1 MKLTQEQLAELIAKV
16 FSNLDE
22 RRKACKEGE
31 GAPGG
36 FSTDDIISEVNN
48 ILGALGDE
56 GFGSGESEGDGV
68 AAAAVTDPLAFAA
81 PAAGVVAEKG
91 EGEDMGAAVSPELIA
106 KVIAAL
112 GAMGASEGA
121 KSAAPASETKGTAGV
136 TETKAARSGE
146 RVGAPQ
152 RKYASLFLST
162 GASRDGVRTT
172 GFKAR
177 MESMSGP
184 ERRKAA
190 YGMFGRAVKCI
201 HASGGDAEKA
211 AFTAERK
218 FGDTEMAHEFKA
230 LSVTSPSDGGYLVP
244 EVYANEIIE
253 LLYPSTV
260 IYSLGARRLGMNNGN
275 LNIPKIKTG
284 SRALFTGES
293 RSLPKSAPKF
303 GNLKLSAKKLTALI
317 PMSNDLLRSTN
328 FDNDV
333 IVGQDV
339 TKQMALGVDFG
350 AFLGS
355 GGEFQPL
362 GITRNKNVLNLDVTS
377 LGTEY
382 ASTAGV
388 LTAAFPNYLV
398 ASVLKNNVYAD
409 GLGFVFNTSVEQFF
423 KSLRDNVGGFIFAD
437 EMNKNGTLV
446 GYPYK
451 TTNLLET
458 VGGKTQIIFGNWND
472 LVIGEQGALEIE
484 TSREGSWTDD
494 AGNLISAFENDQT
507 LVRAINNVDTGLRH
521 DESFAVASKVSV
533 PV

>member
-1 MKLTQEQLAELIAKV
+1 
-16 FSNLDE
+16 
-22 RRKACKEGE
+22 
-31 GAPGG
+31 
-36 FSTDDIISEVNN
+36 
-48 ILGALGDE
+48 
-56 GFGSGESEGDGV
+56 
-68 AAAAVTDPLAFAA
+68 
-81 PAAGVVAEKG
+81 
-91 EGEDMGAAVSPELIA
+91 
-106 KVIAAL
+106 
-112 GAMGASEGA
+112 
-121 KSAAPASETKGTAGV
+121 
-136 TETKAARSGE
+136 
-146 RVGAPQ
+146 
-152 RKYASLFLST
+152 
-162 GASRDGVRTT
+162 
-172 GFKAR
+172 
-177 MESMSGP
+177 
-184 ERRKAA
+184 
-190 YGMFGRAVKCI
+190 MFGRAVKCI
-201 HASGGDAEKA
+201 HASGGDIERA

-218 FGDTEMAHEFKA
+218 FGDADMAHEFKA
-230 LSVTSPSDGGYLVP
+230 LSATVPADGGYLVP

-260 IYSLGARRLGMNNGN
+260 IYSLGARRLGMANGN

-284 SRALFTGES
+284 SRALFAGENRAIS
-293 RSLPKSAPKF
+293 RSAPKF

-339 TKQMALGVDFG
+339 TKQMALGVDYG
-350 AFLGS
+350 ALLGT

-362 GITRNKNVLNLDVTS
+362 GITKNKGVLNIDVTS
-377 LGTEY
+377 IDAEY
-382 ASTAGV
+382 SSNQGV

-423 KSLRDNVGGFIFAD
+423 KSLRDEVGGFIFAK
-437 EMNKNGTLV
+437 EMNENGTLV

-458 VGGKTQIIFGNWND
+458 TGGKTQIVFGNWND

-494 AGNLISAFENDQT
+494 AGNLVSAFENDQT
-507 LVRAINNVDTGLRH
+507 LIRAINNVDTGLRH
-521 DESFAVASKVSV
+521 DESFAVATKVSV

>member
-16 FSNLDE
+16 FTNLDE
-22 RRKACKEGE
+22 KRKACKENGE
-31 GAPGG
+31 DVPENIGTDEILAEITSILNEMDGG
-36 FSTDDIISEVNN
+36 EP
-48 ILGALGDE
+48 ALDE
-56 GFGSGESEGDGV
+56 
-68 AAAAVTDPLAFAA
+68 
-81 PAAGVVAEKG
+81 G
-91 EGEDMGAAVSPELIA
+91 EGEKAGDPAATTGDDNATPVTPEFIA
-106 KVIAAL
+106 KVIEAL
-112 GAMGASEGA
+112 GGVKSGEGA
-121 KSAAPASETKGTAGV
+121 TEKKAGGPSAAAPKNE
-136 TETKAARSGE
+136 
-146 RVGAPQ
+146 PQ
-152 RKYASLFLST
+152 RKYAGLFLST
-162 GASRDGVRTT
+162 GASRDGNGQTS

-177 MESMSGP
+177 IETMSAP

-201 HASGGDAEKA
+201 HASNGDIERA

-218 FGDTEMAHEFKA
+218 FNDTEMAREFKA

-253 LLYPSTV
+253 LLYPATV
-260 IYSLGARRLGMNNGN
+260 IYSLGARRLGMANGN
-275 LNIPKIKTG
+275 LNIPKTKTG

-293 RSLPKSAPKF
+293 RAIPKTAPKF

-333 IVGQDV
+333 IVGQDI
-339 TKQMALGVDFG
+339 TKQMALGVDYG
-350 AFLGS
+350 ALLGT

-362 GITRNKNVLNLDVTS
+362 GITRNKSVLNIDATS
-377 LGTEY
+377 LDAEY

-423 KSLRDNVGGFIFAD
+423 KSIRDNVGGFIFAE

-446 GYPYK
+446 GYPYR

-507 LVRAINNVDTGLRH
+507 LIRAINNVDTGLRH

>member
-1 MKLTQEQLAELIAKV
+1 MKLTQEQLAKLIAKV
-16 FSNLDE
+16 FSNLTAKFAEAGKNVNDITTDDILAELTAVLDE
-22 RRKACKEGE
+22 MNAAGEGEGE
-31 GAPGG
+31 GAPAG
-36 FSTDDIISEVNN
+36 
-48 ILGALGDE
+48 E
-56 GFGSGESEGDGV
+56 GEG
-68 AAAAVTDPLAFAA
+68 
-81 PAAGVVAEKG
+81 KG
-91 EGEDMGAAVSPELIA
+91 EGEGAPTGEGEGEGEGEGKGFDGDELIGKIMEALSGMVSAGEGEGKAGEGEGKAGCGTRKTGEGKGAAGPSA
-106 KVIAAL
+106 T
-112 GAMGASEGA
+112 GA
-121 KSAAPASETKGTAGV
+121 P
-136 TETKAARSGE
+136 KA
-146 RVGAPQ
+146 APQ

-162 GASRDGVRTT
+162 GASRDGGNGGN

-177 MESMSGP
+177 LATMSAP
-184 ERRKAA
+184 ERRKAT

-201 HASGGDAEKA
+201 HASGGDVERA

-218 FGDTEMAHEFKA
+218 FGDTEMAREFKA
-230 LSVTSPSDGGYLVP
+230 LSATSPTDGGYLVP

-253 LLYPSTV
+253 LLYPATV
-260 IYSLGARRLGMNNGN
+260 IYSLGARRLGMANGN

-284 SRALFTGES
+284 ARALFTGEN
-293 RSLPKSAPKF
+293 RAIPKSAPKF

-339 TKQMALGVDFG
+339 TRQMALGVDWG
-350 AFLGS
+350 ALNGT

-362 GITRNKNVLNLDVTS
+362 GITKNKGVQNIDVTA
-377 LGTEY
+377 LDELY

-388 LTAAFPNYLV
+388 LTAAFPNYLI

-423 KSLRDNVGGFIFAD
+423 KSLRDNVGGFIFAQ
-437 EMNKNGTLV
+437 EMNENGTLA
-446 GYPYK
+446 GYPYR

-458 VGGKTQIIFGNWND
+458 TGGKTSIIFGNWND

-484 TSREGSWTDD
+484 TSREGAWTDD
-494 AGNLISAFENDQT
+494 AGNLVSAFENDQT
-507 LVRAINNVDTGLRH
+507 LIRAINNVDAGLRH
-521 DESFAVASKVSV
+521 DESFAVATKVAV

>member
-16 FSNLDE
+16 FTNLDE
-22 RRKACKEGE
+22 KRKACKENGEAVSDGISTEEILAEVTAILEGE
-31 GAPGG
+31 GG
-36 FSTDDIISEVNN
+36 
-48 ILGALGDE
+48 
-56 GFGSGESEGDGV
+56 
-68 AAAAVTDPLAFAA
+68 VTDPTATNDPTNPA
-81 PAAGVVAEKG
+81 PTADPVAGDKG
-91 EGEDMGAAVSPELIA
+91 EGEGVSPELIA
-106 KVIAAL
+106 AIIAAL
-112 GAMGASEGA
+112 EGQGV
-121 KSAAPASETKGTAGV
+121 KSAAGAG
-136 TETKAARSGE
+136 EKKSGGSGVQKQPE
-146 RVGAPQ
+146 
-152 RKYASLFLST
+152 RKYANLFLST
-162 GASRDGVRTT
+162 GSGPDGVKQNSFQTRI
-172 GFKAR
+172 A
-177 MESMSGP
+177 SMSAP
-184 ERRKAA
+184 ERRKTA

-201 HASGGDAEKA
+201 HASGGDIERA

-218 FGDTEMAHEFKA
+218 FGDADMAHEFKA
-230 LSVTSPSDGGYLVP
+230 LSATVPADGGYLVP

-260 IYSLGARRLGMNNGN
+260 IYSLGARRLGMANGN

-284 SRALFTGES
+284 SRALFAGENRAIS
-293 RSLPKSAPKF
+293 RSAPKF

-339 TKQMALGVDFG
+339 TKQMALGVDYG
-350 AFLGS
+350 ALLGT

-362 GITRNKNVLNLDVTS
+362 GITKNKGVLNIDVTS
-377 LGTEY
+377 IDTEY
-382 ASTAGV
+382 SSNQGV

-423 KSLRDNVGGFIFAD
+423 KSLRDEVGGFIFAK
-437 EMNKNGTLV
+437 EMNENGTLV

-458 VGGKTQIIFGNWND
+458 TGGKTQIVFGNWND

-494 AGNLISAFENDQT
+494 AGNLVSAFENDQT
-507 LVRAINNVDTGLRH
+507 LIRAINNVDTGLRH
-521 DESFAVASKVSV
+521 DESFAVATKVSV

>member
-16 FSNLDE
+16 FANLDE
-22 RRKACKEGE
+22 KRRTNAEGDSPAGGFSIEDILSEISAIFDGAEGSEPSGGFGSVTEPAGTTEPTNEGGEGDKGDGEGE
-31 GAPGG
+31 GG
-36 FSTDDIISEVNN
+36 I
-48 ILGALGDE
+48 
-56 GFGSGESEGDGV
+56 
-68 AAAAVTDPLAFAA
+68 AVT
-81 PAAGVVAEKG
+81 
-91 EGEDMGAAVSPELIA
+91 PELIA
-106 KVIAAL
+106 RIISALNGQKAA
-112 GAMGASEGA
+112 EGTA
-121 KSAAPASETKGTAGV
+121 TEKKAAAPASAP
-136 TETKAARSGE
+136 SGE
-146 RVGAPQ
+146 RKSAPQ

-162 GASRDGVRTT
+162 GADRDGGNTS

-177 MESMSGP
+177 MASLSAP

-190 YGMFGRAVKCI
+190 YGMFGRSVKCI
-201 HASGGDAEKA
+201 HASGGDVERAAYIAEH
-211 AFTAERK
+211 K
-218 FGDTEMAHEFKA
+218 FDDAEMAREFKA
-230 LSVTSPSDGGYLVP
+230 LAVTSPADGGYLVP

-253 LLYPSTV
+253 LLYPATV
-260 IYSLGARRLGMNNGN
+260 IYSLGARRLGMANGN

-293 RSLPKSAPKF
+293 RSIPKTAPRF

-333 IVGQDV
+333 IVGQDI
-339 TKQMALGVDFG
+339 TKQMALGVDWG
-350 AFLGS
+350 ALLGT

-362 GITRNKNVLNLDVTS
+362 GITKNKGVLNIDVTS
-377 LGTEY
+377 LDAEY
-382 ASTAGV
+382 SSSAGV

-423 KSLRDNVGGFIFAD
+423 KSIRDNVGSFIFAK
-437 EMNKNGTLV
+437 EMNESGTLV

-458 VGGKTQIIFGNWND
+458 TGGKTSIIFGNWND

-484 TSREGSWTDD
+484 TSREGTWTDD

-507 LVRAINNVDTGLRH
+507 LIRAINNVDTGLRH

>member
-16 FSNLDE
+16 FANLDE
-22 RRKACKEGE
+22 KRKACKEGE
-31 GAPGG
+31 APSGA
-36 FSTDDIISEVNN
+36 FSIEEI
-48 ILGALGDE
+48 
-56 GFGSGESEGDGV
+56 
-68 AAAAVTDPLAFAA
+68 
-81 PAAGVVAEKG
+81 VAEISNIFDG
-91 EGEDMGAAVSPELIA
+91 MEGSEPTSEPAPTFEPTSEGEDGEKGNGEGVSPELIA

-112 GAMGASEGA
+112 GGMKGAEGA
-121 KSAAPASETKGTAGV
+121 GEQTAPAASPAGEQKAGGPTAP
-136 TETKAARSGE
+136 SGE
-146 RVGAPQ
+146 RKSAPQ
-152 RKYASLFLST
+152 RKYASLFIST
-162 GASRDGVRTT
+162 GASRDGGQET

-177 MESMSGP
+177 MASMSAP
-184 ERRKAA
+184 ERCKAA

-201 HASGGDAEKA
+201 HASGGDVERA
-211 AFTAERK
+211 AYTAEHK
-218 FGDTEMAHEFKA
+218 FDDKEMAREFKA

-253 LLYPSTV
+253 LLYPATV
-260 IYSLGARRLGMNNGN
+260 IYSLGARRLGMANGN

-293 RSLPKSAPKF
+293 RSIPKTAPKF

-333 IVGQDV
+333 IVGQDI
-339 TKQMALGVDFG
+339 TKQMALGVDWG
-350 AFLGS
+350 ALMGT

-362 GITRNKNVLNLDVTS
+362 GITKNKNVLNIDVTS
-377 LGTEY
+377 LDAEY
-382 ASTAGV
+382 SSSAGV

-423 KSLRDNVGGFIFAD
+423 KSIRDNVGSFIFAK
-437 EMNKNGTLV
+437 EMNESGTLV
-446 GYPYK
+446 GYPYR

-458 VGGKTQIIFGNWND
+458 AGGKTSIIFGNWND

-484 TSREGSWTDD
+484 TSREGTWTDD

-507 LVRAINNVDTGLRH
+507 LIRAINNVDTGLRH

>member
-16 FSNLDE
+16 FASINE
-22 RRKACKEGE
+22 KRKARKEGGE
-31 GAPGG
+31 DLPETIG
-36 FSTDDIISEVNN
+36 TEEIISEVGA
-48 ILGALGDE
+48 ILNDMGD
-56 GFGSGESEGDGV
+56 
-68 AAAAVTDPLAFAA
+68 
-81 PAAGVVAEKG
+81 PAG
-91 EGEDMGAAVSPELIA
+91 EGEGIPAAAGEGEKADEGVGEGDCGTAVTPEFIA
-106 KVIAAL
+106 KVIEAL
-112 GAMGASEGA
+112 GGIKAAEAANEQKTGEGASEKKSGGPSGA
-121 KSAAPASETKGTAGV
+121 
-136 TETKAARSGE
+136 GE
-146 RVGAPQ
+146 RKSEPQ
-152 RKYASLFLST
+152 RKYANLFISA
-162 GASRDGVRTT
+162 GAARDGSMNS
-172 GFKAR
+172 GFKTRIA
-177 MESMSGP
+177 SMSAP
-184 ERRKAA
+184 ERRKTAF
-190 YGMFGRAVKCI
+190 GMFGRAVKCI

-218 FGDTEMAHEFKA
+218 FGDAEMAHEFKA
-230 LSVTSPSDGGYLVP
+230 LSATSPTDGGYLVP

-253 LLYPSTV
+253 LLYPATV
-260 IYSLGARRLGMNNGN
+260 IYALGARRLGMANGN

-284 SRALFTGES
+284 SRALFTGEA
-293 RSLPKSAPKF
+293 RAIPKTAPKF

-333 IVGQDV
+333 IVGQDI
-339 TKQMALGVDFG
+339 TKQMALGVDYG
-350 AFLGS
+350 ALLGT

-362 GITRNKNVLNLDVTS
+362 GIVKNKGVLNIDCTKLDA
-377 LGTEY
+377 EY
-382 ASTAGV
+382 ATAAGV

-423 KSLRDNVGGFIFAD
+423 KSLRDNVGGFIFAE

-446 GYPYK
+446 GYPYR

-458 VGGKTQIIFGNWND
+458 TGGQTQIIFGNWND

-521 DESFAVASKVSV
+521 DESFAVASKVAV

>member
-16 FSNLDE
+16 FTNLDE
-22 RRKACKEGE
+22 KRKACKENGE
-31 GAPGG
+31 DVPETIGTEEILAEITTILNEMDGG
-36 FSTDDIISEVNN
+36 E
-48 ILGALGDE
+48 
-56 GFGSGESEGDGV
+56 
-68 AAAAVTDPLAFAA
+68 PA
-81 PAAGVVAEKG
+81 PAAGEG
-91 EGEDMGAAVSPELIA
+91 EGEKAGEPVATAPAGEGTATPVTPEFIA
-106 KVIAAL
+106 KVIEAL
-112 GAMGASEGA
+112 GGVKSGEVAGEKKAGGP
-121 KSAAPASETKGTAGV
+121 SAAAPKNE
-136 TETKAARSGE
+136 
-146 RVGAPQ
+146 PQ
-152 RKYASLFLST
+152 RKYAGLFLST
-162 GASRDGVRTT
+162 GASRDGSGQMS

-177 MESMSGP
+177 IETMSAP

-201 HASGGDAEKA
+201 HASNGDIERA

-218 FGDTEMAHEFKA
+218 FNDAEMAREFKA

-253 LLYPSTV
+253 LLYPATV
-260 IYSLGARRLGMNNGN
+260 IYSLGARRLGMANGN
-275 LNIPKIKTG
+275 LNIPKTKTG

-293 RSLPKSAPKF
+293 RAIPKTAPKF

-333 IVGQDV
+333 IVGQDI
-339 TKQMALGVDFG
+339 TKQMALGVDYG
-350 AFLGS
+350 ALLGT

-362 GITRNKNVLNLDVTS
+362 GITRNKNVLNIDATS
-377 LGTEY
+377 LDAEY
-382 ASTAGV
+382 ASAAGV

-423 KSLRDNVGGFIFAD
+423 KSIRDNVGGFIFAE

-446 GYPYK
+446 GYPYR

-507 LVRAINNVDTGLRH
+507 LIRAINNVDTGLRH

>member
-16 FSNLDE
+16 FTNLDE
-22 RRKACKEGE
+22 KRKACKENGEAVSDGISTEEILAEVTAILEGE
-31 GAPGG
+31 GEGG
-36 FSTDDIISEVNN
+36 
-48 ILGALGDE
+48 
-56 GFGSGESEGDGV
+56 
-68 AAAAVTDPLAFAA
+68 VTDPTATNDPTNPA
-81 PAAGVVAEKG
+81 PTADPVAGDKG
-91 EGEDMGAAVSPELIA
+91 EGEGVSPELIA
-106 KVIAAL
+106 AIIAAL
-112 GAMGASEGA
+112 EGQGV
-121 KSAAPASETKGTAGV
+121 KSAAGAG
-136 TETKAARSGE
+136 EKKSGGSGVQKQPE
-146 RVGAPQ
+146 
-152 RKYASLFLST
+152 RKYANLFLST
-162 GASRDGVRTT
+162 GSGPDGVKQNSFQTRI
-172 GFKAR
+172 A
-177 MESMSGP
+177 SMSAP
-184 ERRKAA
+184 ERRKTA

-201 HASGGDAEKA
+201 HASGGDIERA

-218 FGDTEMAHEFKA
+218 FGDADMAHEFKA
-230 LSVTSPSDGGYLVP
+230 LSATVPADGGYLVP

-260 IYSLGARRLGMNNGN
+260 IYSLGARRLGMVNGN

-284 SRALFTGES
+284 SRALFAGENRAIS
-293 RSLPKSAPKF
+293 RSAPKF

-333 IVGQDV
+333 LVGQDV
-339 TKQMALGVDFG
+339 TKQMALGVDYG
-350 AFLGS
+350 ALLGT

-362 GITRNKNVLNLDVTS
+362 GITKNKGVLNIDVTS
-377 LGTEY
+377 IDTEY
-382 ASTAGV
+382 SSNQGV

-423 KSLRDNVGGFIFAD
+423 KSLRDEVGGFIFAK
-437 EMNKNGTLV
+437 EMNENGTLV

-458 VGGKTQIIFGNWND
+458 TGGKTQIVFGNWND
-472 LVIGEQGALEIE
+472 LVISEQGALEIE

-494 AGNLISAFENDQT
+494 AGNLVSAFENDQT
-507 LVRAINNVDTGLRH
+507 LIRAINNVDTGLRH
-521 DESFAVASKVSV
+521 DESFAVATKVSV